1 MDRIIQD
8 LAIRG
13 ESIQRI
19 YDYYID
25 ERFLVNRRYQRKLV
39 WSIEEKKAFI
49 DSIRKGFPIPLIL
62 VAEVSFNEQ
71 KNFEIID
78 GMQRLNAIISFIEGE
93 FDLDGEFFDLE
104 TMAKTKLLLD
114 SGELIQKT
122 PKLDR
127 KVCTQIAGYNLPLSI
142 YSFEGLDKI
151 DDIFRRINSNG
162 KHLSKQELRQAGATG
177 HFAQLVRHVS
187 SKVRGDVSAHD
198 VLLLNDMK
206 NISITSRDLPYGIN
220 VDNVFWVAEG
230 ILTREY
236 VRQSRDEEVV
246 ADILAYMAL
255 STKPPSSSEI
265 LDEYYGLSLD
275 DREGDNRFQ
284 EIESAV
290 LKITPEVL
298 SQQFLHVYDELK
310 KILQRSGQTFNRL
323 LFEDAGPRLPRYFQI
338 LFLALYELL
347 ILENLEIANY
357 DQLINLL
364 DNMGSR
370 NINLG
375 GGGGRWSARE
385 RQSNIA
391 AVAGIIRSVFV
402 KKQRRDPAIDSWI
415 TQFEN
420 ILTQS
425 YTEQSL
431 YDFKQGFHR
440 LGGNYEFDDD
450 LFQKVIR
457 TLTAMANIGPNTV
470 GYVIVGIADDE
481 EAAKR
486 IEAIYNTTATVF
498 NRFHITGIQG
508 EASKYK
514 NGLDGYFQFIIQKI
528 ASMPI
533 SEADKNQIS
542 RNIRLINY
550 YDKSILIFQI
560 ESRNE
565 PSIFDGKYYIRKGP
579 NNEPIPPEEYPDLFR
594 RFFV

>member
-1 MDRIIQD
+1 MDRLMQD

-19 YDYYID
+19 YDYFIG

-49 DSIRKGFPIPLIL
+49 DSIRRGFPIPLIL
-62 VAEVSFNEQ
+62 VAEVSFNDQ

-78 GMQRLNAIISFIEGE
+78 GMQRLNAIIAFIEGE
-93 FDLDGEFFDLE
+93 YDLEGEYFDLE

-114 SGELIQKT
+114 SGDLIQKF
-122 PKLDR
+122 PKMDR
-127 KVCTQIAGYNLPLSI
+127 KICTQIAGYNLPLSI
-142 YSFEGLDKI
+142 YSFEGIDKI
-151 DDIFRRINSNG
+151 DEIFRRINSNG
-162 KHLSKQELRQAGATG
+162 KHLSKQELRQAGAIG
-177 HFAQLVRHVS
+177 HFAQLVRHIS

-198 VLLLNDMK
+198 TLLLNEMK

-220 VDNVFWVAEG
+220 VDSVFWVAEG

-236 VRQSRDEEVV
+236 VRQSRDEEVI

-255 STKPPSSSEI
+255 STKPPSSSDI
-265 LDEYYGLSLD
+265 LDDYYGLSLG
-275 DREGDNRFQ
+275 EGEVDSRFQ

-290 LKITPEVL
+290 LKVTPGVL
-298 SQQFLHVYDELK
+298 GQQFLYIYDELR
-310 KILQRSGQTFNRL
+310 KILNHSGQTFNRL

-347 ILENLEIANY
+347 ILESLVIANY
-357 DQLINLL
+357 RGLIELL
-364 DNMGSR
+364 NNMGSR
-370 NINLG
+370 NMNLG
-375 GGGGRWSARE
+375 GGGGRWSAKE

-402 KKQRRDPAIDSWI
+402 KKERRDPAIDSWI

-425 YTEQSL
+425 FTEQSL

-440 LGGNYEFDDD
+440 LGGDFEFDEA
-450 LFQKVIR
+450 LFKKVIL
-457 TLTAMANIGPNTV
+457 TLTAMANVGPNTV
-470 GYVIVGIADDE
+470 GYVIIGIADDHD
-481 EAAKR
+481 ATDR
-486 IEAIYNTTATVF
+486 IETVYGTSAIKF
-498 NRFHITGIQG
+498 NKFEITGVQG
-508 EASKYK
+508 EASKYR
-514 NGLDGYFQFIIQKI
+514 NGLDGYFQYIIQKLS
-528 ASMPI
+528 SMPI

-542 RNIRLINY
+542 RNIKLISY
-550 YDKSILIFQI
+550 YDKSVLIFQI

-565 PSIFDGKYYIRKGP
+565 PSLFDGKYHIRKGP
-579 NNEPIPPEEYPDLFR
+579 NNEAIPPEEYPDLFR
-594 RFFV
+594 RFFA

>member
-1 MDRIIQD
+1 MDRLMQD

-13 ESIQRI
+13 ENIQRI
-19 YDYYID
+19 YDYFVG

-62 VAEVSFNEQ
+62 VAEINFNDQ

-93 FDLDGEFFDLE
+93 FDLDGEYFDLE

-114 SGELIQKT
+114 SEELIQKS
-122 PKLDR
+122 PKMDR

-151 DDIFRRINSNG
+151 DEIFRRINSNG

-177 HFAQLVRHVS
+177 HFAQLVRQLS

-198 VLLLNDMK
+198 RLLLNDMK

-220 VDNVFWVAEG
+220 VDNVFWVAQG
-230 ILTREY
+230 VLTREY
-236 VRQSRDEEVV
+236 VRNSRDEEVV

-265 LDEYYGLSLD
+265 LDEYYGLSLIGN
-275 DREGDNRFQ
+275 ELDNRFQ

-290 LKITPEVL
+290 LKITSEVL
-298 SQQFLHVYDELK
+298 SRQFVHVYDELK
-310 KILQRSGQTFNRL
+310 KILNISGQTFNRL
-323 LFEDAGPRLPRYFQI
+323 LFDDAGPRIPRYFQI

-347 ILENLEIANY
+347 IIENLNVSNY
-357 DQLINLL
+357 KGLISLL
-364 DNMGSR
+364 SNMGSS
-370 NINLG
+370 NMNLG

-385 RQSNIA
+385 RQNNIA
-391 AVAGIIRSVFV
+391 AVAGIIKTEFV
-402 KKQRRDPAIDSWI
+402 KRERRDPAIDSWI

-440 LGGNYEFDDD
+440 LGDNGDFDDA
-450 LFQKVIR
+450 LFQKVIK
-457 TLTAMANIGPNTV
+457 TLTAMANVGPNIV
-470 GYVIVGIADDE
+470 GYVIIGVADNDV
-481 EAAKR
+481 AAKR
-486 IEAIYNTTATVF
+486 VEATYGTSSTVF
-498 NRFHITGIQG
+498 NKFHITGIQG
-508 EASKYK
+508 EAAKYK
-514 NGLDGYFQFIIQKI
+514 NGLDSYFQFIIQKI

-542 RNIRLINY
+542 RNIKLINY

-565 PSIFDGKYYIRKGP
+565 PSLYDGKYHIRKGP
-579 NNEPIPPEEYPDLFR
+579 NNEPIPPEEYPNLFR